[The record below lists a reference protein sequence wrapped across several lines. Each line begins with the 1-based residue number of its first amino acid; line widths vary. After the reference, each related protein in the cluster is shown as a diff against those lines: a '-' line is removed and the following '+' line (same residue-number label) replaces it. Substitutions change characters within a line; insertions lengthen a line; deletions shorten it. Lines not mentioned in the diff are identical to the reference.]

1 MKRGRHAASDG
12 SFGRSAGVA
21 AGRGAALIA
30 VAVVVGFFLLQRTD
44 DVPDE
49 IVVTSEETTTTARR
63 AVPTVAPTTT
73 APLRAPKD
81 VKVLVINGTTVSGAG
96 TRVTTALRRTGYNT
110 LSPADATAGI
120 KAEKRPSAVYFVSRE
135 FEREAAELQ
144 RSLQLPVKPVELLPT
159 DPPLTTSDQTRNA
172 NVVVLVGEELTTA
185 QSGGGTTTT
194 TARRTATTRRPAA
207 TTTTTARPAT
217 STTPTTA
224 AD

>member
-30 VAVVVGFFLLQRTD
+30 VAVVVGFLLLQRTD

-49 IVVTSEETTTTARR
+49 IVVSTDTSTTVRR
-63 AVPTVAPTTT
+63 IIPTVAPTTT

-81 VKVLVINGTTVSGAG
+81 VKVLVINGTNVSGAG
-96 TRVTTALRRTGYNT
+96 TRVSTALRRTGYNT
-110 LSPADATAGI
+110 LSPADATAGV
-120 KAEKRPSAVYFVSRE
+120 KAEKRPSAVYYVSRE

-159 DPPLTTSDQTRNA
+159 DPPLTSSEQTRNA
-172 NVVVLVGEELTTA
+172 HVVVLVGEELTESSSA
-185 QSGGGTTTT
+185 ATTT
-194 TARRTATTRRPAA
+194 TARRTTA
-207 TTTTTARPAT
+207 TTARPTT
-217 STTPTTA
+217 STTARSASSTSTTA
-224 AD
+224 D